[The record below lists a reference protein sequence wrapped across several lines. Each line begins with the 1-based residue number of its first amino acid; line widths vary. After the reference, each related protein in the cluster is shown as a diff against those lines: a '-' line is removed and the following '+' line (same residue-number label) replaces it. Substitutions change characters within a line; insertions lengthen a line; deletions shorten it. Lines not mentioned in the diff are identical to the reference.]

1 MYVDVYLPIS
11 IEKSFSYLVPDNL
24 KKHIKEGQ
32 IVYVPFG
39 NRTILGYINK
49 INKKSIYKGQIK
61 SIHKIASSAIA
72 DNGDIKNTI
81 DWMNRYYLASKST
94 IIKNNFSHLLNKNFY
109 LKNEIRKVAITKK
122 GSDAINS
129 KIIKGSSR
137 IKIIEYLSLQKTY
150 IDTKKLSKT
159 SNSYNNSLKT
169 LLRDQYVKIKLEEAK
184 NDPLINICNN
194 QNISKI
200 KLSKKQDIIF
210 QEIGSEIKNNFS
222 VNLIHGVTGSGKTEI
237 YIKLTERILDK
248 GKSVLIL
255 VPEIALTPQTASR
268 FKRYFGDSIGIW
280 NSSMNLAEKRWTWN
294 NIINGNI
301 KVIIGTRSSVFLP
314 MKNLSLIVIDEEH
327 DSSYKESEK
336 MPTYNARD
344 IGIIRSKF
352 IKSSVV
358 LGSATPSLES
368 YYNSINGKYNLFEL
382 KERYGKGLYPLI
394 ELVDMFKTSDG
405 LNSFFSNQLIHS
417 IKKCLLKNE
426 QIILLHNR
434 RGYATIL
441 YCNQCQYVFK
451 SKKTSAPLTFHRSL
465 NQLVCHHTQ
474 EKYNLP
480 NQCPECQ
487 SNKLLF
493 KGYGTE
499 RIEHEINK
507 IFPNAN
513 IVRLD
518 SDSTRLKDSHKN
530 ILNQFESGKA
540 DILIGTQMVSK
551 GFDFHNVTLVGVIN
565 ADLGLFLPDFRSG
578 EKIFQLLYQVCGR
591 TGRGEKKGK
600 AIIQTFNQKDPF
612 ISCATMMDTKKYYN
626 ISLAERIKL
635 KYPPFSKII
644 RLFLKGENIQILEKT
659 MNQIADKLKQNNF
672 EILGPAMAPIEK
684 INNFYRIHIII
695 KSEKAFS
702 FQDYW
707 IKNLNFY
714 KFISNIKGVK
724 FRIDVDPVS
733 LL

>member
-1 MYVDVYLPIS
+1 MNTREEKELEKLRQEINWHNHLYHALDSPKIADYEYDLLFEKLKELEARFPETITPHSPTQRIGAKAKGKAPMIKHVIPMLSLGNIFNKEELIRWSERIKKETKQENIKFFCELKIDGLAIS
-11 IEKSFSYLVPDNL
+11 ITYKNGKFFKAITRGDGNEGEDVTNNVRTIRSLPLVLQGNAPKTLEVRGEIFVSFASFEELNRQQKNNEKDLFSSERNLAAGSVRQLDPKIAAERKLEVFIYGVGEVSEDCVFPSTQEKFEQFLKTMGFRTSTHSMLCEGTKEVVGFCEKWEKSFKDLPFPVDGLVIKTNSFDIQKKLGNTPREPKWAAAYKFPASQGVTRLKEIKTSVGRTGRITPFGVLDPVVVSGSKITYATLHNYENIL
-24 KKHIKEGQ
+24 KKDVREGDFVVVEKAGEVIPKIKE
-32 IVYVPFG
+32 P
-39 NRTILGYINK
+39 IL
-49 INKKSIYKGQIK
+49 
-61 SIHKIASSAIA
+61 
-72 DNGDIKNTI
+72 
-81 DWMNRYYLASKST
+81 
-94 IIKNNFSHLLNKNFY
+94 
-109 LKNEIRKVAITKK
+109 
-122 GSDAINS
+122 
-129 KIIKGSSR
+129 
-137 IKIIEYLSLQKTY
+137 
-150 IDTKKLSKT
+150 
-159 SNSYNNSLKT
+159 
-169 LLRDQYVKIKLEEAK
+169 
-184 NDPLINICNN
+184 
-194 QNISKI
+194 
-200 KLSKKQDIIF
+200 
-210 QEIGSEIKNNFS
+210 
-222 VNLIHGVTGSGKTEI
+222 
-237 YIKLTERILDK
+237 
-248 GKSVLIL
+248 
-255 VPEIALTPQTASR
+255 
-268 FKRYFGDSIGIW
+268 
-280 NSSMNLAEKRWTWN
+280 EKRTGKEK
-294 NIINGNI
+294 I
-301 KVIIGTRSSVFLP
+301 FL
-314 MKNLSLIVIDEEH
+314 M
-327 DSSYKESEK
+327 
-336 MPTYNARD
+336 
-344 IGIIRSKF
+344 
-352 IKSSVV
+352 
-358 LGSATPSLES
+358 
-368 YYNSINGKYNLFEL
+368 
-382 KERYGKGLYPLI
+382 
-394 ELVDMFKTSDG
+394 
-405 LNSFFSNQLIHS
+405 
-417 IKKCLLKNE
+417 
-426 QIILLHNR
+426 
-434 RGYATIL
+434 
-441 YCNQCQYVFK
+441 
-451 SKKTSAPLTFHRSL
+451 
-465 NQLVCHHTQ
+465 
-474 EKYNLP
+474 P

-707 IKNLNFY
+707 MKNLNFY

-724 FRIDVDPVS
+724 FF
-733 LL
+733 LYENK

>member
-61 SIHKIASSAIA
+61 SIHKIASSTIA